1 MAGLSECETC
11 EFNKTLWQSQRGMLL
26 VIGSVILFLMWS
38 IQTILGAVYKVQ
50 SDNTIPLIFG
60 AAVAGGYAF
69 YFYSKKQTDEAH
81 IEAQKV
87 EAVAVVK
94 ADKVEAAKIQ

>member
-1 MAGLSECETC
+1 
-11 EFNKTLWQSQRGMLL
+11 MLL
-26 VIGSVILFLMWS
+26 VIGSVILFLMWV
-38 IQTILGAVYKVQ
+38 IQQYLSAVYEVQ
-50 SDNTIPLIFG
+50 PENTVPLIFG
-60 AAVAGGYAF
+60 AAVTGGYMF

-94 ADKVEAAKIQ
+94 ADKAEAAKIP